1 MKSFDFNG
9 AGSPRALSEINVTSL
24 VDVMTVLL
32 IIFMIT
38 TPMIQS
44 GVQVELPKARATAP
58 DLDEGLGITIT
69 QDGSV
74 YLEERHLA
82 LSQFDAV
89 FQAVYTKEDER
100 PVFIRG
106 DEQVS
111 YKAVITV
118 IDKLKGHGVTRIGLA
133 TGLQPAQK

>member
-9 AGSPRALSEINVTSL
+9 AGSLRALSEINVTSL

-58 DLDEGLGITIT
+58 DLDEGLVITIT

-74 YLEERHLA
+74 YLEERHLS
-82 LSQFDAV
+82 LRQFDAV

-100 PVFIRG
+100 PVFMRG

>member
-9 AGSPRALSEINVTSL
+9 AGSPMALSEINVTSL

-58 DLDEGLGITIT
+58 DLDEGLVITIT

-74 YLEERHLA
+74 YLEERHLS
-82 LSQFDAV
+82 LSQFDEV

>member
-9 AGSPRALSEINVTSL
+9 AGSHRALSEINVTSL

-58 DLDEGLGITIT
+58 DLDEGLVITIT

-74 YLEERHLA
+74 YLEERHLS

-89 FQAVYTKEDER
+89 FRAVYTNEDER

>member
-9 AGSPRALSEINVTSL
+9 AGSLRALSEINVTSL

-58 DLDEGLGITIT
+58 DLDEGLVITIT

-74 YLEERHLA
+74 YLEERHLS
-82 LSQFDAV
+82 LSQFDEV